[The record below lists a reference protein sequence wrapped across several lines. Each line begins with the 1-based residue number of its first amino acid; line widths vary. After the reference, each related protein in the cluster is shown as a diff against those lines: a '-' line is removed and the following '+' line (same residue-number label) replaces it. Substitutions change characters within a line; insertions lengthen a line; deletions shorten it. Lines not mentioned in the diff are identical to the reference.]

1 MINLIFLISL
11 FSIIISQTPPPDQP
25 TAYDAIRN
33 PALYKNEIC
42 SYNGRPIIIGF
53 DKVKVKCEC
62 YESYVNEPNKK
73 NYKYIGDQLVQ
84 CSYQKKRRFKTFF
97 LAGILPMGLDFLYLG
112 YTLYFVI
119 IFIAFVAVIVNNF
132 VHFYLSYQL
141 DEKREENKYKDN
153 GKSSENNP
161 RNFNMWYRSKNK
173 MDEKDKNIRCL
184 KIYNIINKISLIVF
198 LIYWIVDII
207 LQAKGIIK
215 DSNGVETNND
225 MNTLFTREDI

>member
-1 MINLIFLISL
+1 MITLIFIISL
-11 FSIIISQTPPPDQP
+11 FSLIISQTPPPDQP
-25 TAYDAIRN
+25 TAYDPIRN

-53 DKVKVKCEC
+53 DKVKCEC

-153 GKSSENNP
+153 EKSGESNP

>member
-1 MINLIFLISL
+1 MITLIFIISL
-11 FSIIISQTPPPDQP
+11 FSLIISQTPPPDQP

-53 DKVKVKCEC
+53 NKVKCEC

-153 GKSSENNP
+153 EKSSESNP

>member
-1 MINLIFLISL
+1 MITLIFIISL
-11 FSIIISQTPPPDQP
+11 FSLIISQTPPPDQP

-53 DKVKVKCEC
+53 NKVKCEC

-73 NYKYIGDQLVQ
+73 NYKYIGGQLVQ

-153 GKSSENNP
+153 EKSSESNP

>member
-1 MINLIFLISL
+1 MITLLILITFFSL
-11 FSIIISQTPPPDQP
+11 VISQTPPPDAP
-25 TAYDAIRN
+25 SAYNAIRN

-42 SYNGRPIIIGF
+42 SYNGQPIIIGF
-53 DKVKVKCEC
+53 EKVKCEC
-62 YESYVNEPNKK
+62 YDSYVNEPNKK
-73 NYKYIGDQLVQ
+73 KYKYIGRQLVQ

-119 IFIAFVAVIVNNF
+119 IFIAFVAVIVNHC
-132 VHFYLSYQL
+132 VHFYLSYQS
-141 DEKREENKYKDN
+141 DEKKEESKYKDN
-153 GKSSENNP
+153 ENNSDNNS
-161 RNFNMWYRSKNK
+161 RNFNMWYKSKNK

-225 MNTLFTREDI
+225 MNTLFSREDI

>member
-1 MINLIFLISL
+1 MITLIFIISL

-53 DKVKVKCEC
+53 DKVKCEC